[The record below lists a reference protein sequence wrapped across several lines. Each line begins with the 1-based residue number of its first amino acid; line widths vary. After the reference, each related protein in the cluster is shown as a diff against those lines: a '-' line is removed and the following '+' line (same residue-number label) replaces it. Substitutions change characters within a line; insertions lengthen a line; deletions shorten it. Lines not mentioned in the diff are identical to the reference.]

1 MDIPSSVSQQS
12 DVNTSVCSPVSVG
25 HGQESRGSPPGPQ
38 TLQEL
43 GLRLEDNVSDEQ
55 DDGDDDQASSPVM
68 DDEEEEEENG
78 DRQIYPWMRKV
89 HVAGVGEYHSNIEL
103 N

>member
-1 MDIPSSVSQQS
+1 MSQQS
-12 DVNTSVCSPVSVG
+12 DVKTSVCSPVSVG
-25 HGQESRGSPPGPQ
+25 HGQESRGSPPG
-38 TLQEL
+38 LQEL

-55 DDGDDDQASSPVM
+55 DDGDDDQGSSPVM

-89 HVAGVGEYHSNIEL
+89 HVAGVGEYHNIEL